1 MARCRV
7 DPTLQRQSV
16 DGFSF
21 ALGTYPVESMT
32 PRAGYSVDFEPA
44 DGESETGDWEEWP
57 DRYMFDIV
65 ITAERVEA
73 LLRALVG
80 LFPGRV
86 YPILDVL
93 GQDAYREVDPYIAYE
108 LVGLD
113 RFTDAIRRYRDFFFE
128 DGLLGFGL
136 MTEEPFLYVFVD
148 EHKIVTVR
156 AEPEVKE
163 KIERILRAFDLEQ
176 VEEPAGADAVSH
188 EHRTVLVTEEGR
200 TDLLNL
206 DEIVEY
212 LRDDWRL
219 TLNIDPETNVDDQ
232 GKELGVTAWRCLVR
246 CMAED
251 VDRPRYAEAMLAAD
265 SLREAEELAL
275 EAVEELRPEA
285 IAAWDEAIVVQS
297 DRVDEAGL
305 AEIAK
310 SVELKN
316 LTNPLQAGIMWRS
329 WLE

>member
-1 MARCRV
+1 V
-7 DPTLQRQSV
+7 E
-16 DGFSF
+16 GFAF
-21 ALGTYPVESMT
+21 PLGTYPVEAMT
-32 PRAGYSVDFEPA
+32 PRAGYSVEFEPA
-44 DGESETGDWEEWP
+44 DGDNEGGDWEEWP

-65 ITAERVEA
+65 ISAERLEPM
-73 LLRALVG
+73 LRSLIG

-113 RFTDAIRRYRDFFFE
+113 RVTDATRRYRGFFLE
-128 DGLLGFGL
+128 DGLIGFGL
-136 MTEEPFLYVFVD
+136 MTEEPFFYVFVD

-156 AEPEVKE
+156 AEPEMKE
-163 KIERILRAFDLEQ
+163 RVEKILRAFDLEAM
-176 VEEPAGADAVSH
+176 EEPAGADAASH

-206 DEIVEY
+206 DEIVEF

-246 CMAED
+246 CAAEGD
-251 VDRPRYAEAMLAAD
+251 QRPRYAEVLLAAGG
-265 SLREAEELAL
+265 LREAEDLAL
-275 EAVEELRPEA
+275 DAADELRPDDVPGWEEA
-285 IAAWDEAIVVQS
+285 MVVQS

-305 AEIAK
+305 AEIGK

-316 LTNPLQAGIMWRS
+316 VKNPLEAGIMWRA

>member
-7 DPTLQRQSV
+7 DPAIERQTV
-16 DGFSF
+16 EGFSF
-21 ALGTYPVESMT
+21 ALGTYPVEAMT
-32 PRAGYSVDFEPA
+32 PRPGYSVDFEPA
-44 DGESETGDWEEWP
+44 DGDNDGTDWEEWP

-65 ITAERVEA
+65 ISAERLEP
-73 LLRALVG
+73 LLRSLIG

-113 RFTDAIRRYRDFFFE
+113 RFTDAIRRYRGFFFE
-128 DGLLGFGL
+128 DGMLGFGL

-156 AEPEVKE
+156 AEPETKE

-176 VEEPAGADAVSH
+176 IEEPAGADAVSH

-219 TLNIDPETNVDDQ
+219 TLNIDPESNVDDE
-232 GKELGVTAWRCLVR
+232 GKDLGVTAWRCLVR
-246 CMAED
+246 CVVADEP
-251 VDRPRYAEAMLAAD
+251 RARYAEVVLAAG
-265 SLREAEELAL
+265 SLREAEELTHDA
-275 EAVEELRPEA
+275 AEELRPET
-285 IAAWDEAIVVQS
+285 IVEWEESVVVQA
-297 DRVDEAGL
+297 DRVDEVGL
-305 AEIAK
+305 AEISK
-310 SVELKN
+310 TIELKN
-316 LTNPLQAGIMWRS
+316 TKKPLEPGIMWKA